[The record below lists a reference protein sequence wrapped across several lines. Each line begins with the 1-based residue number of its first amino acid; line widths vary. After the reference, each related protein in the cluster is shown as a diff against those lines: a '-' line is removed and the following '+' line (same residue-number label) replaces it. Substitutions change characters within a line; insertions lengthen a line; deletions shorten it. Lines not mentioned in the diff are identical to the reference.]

1 MFRFRWRVPCT
12 KFCLNCISQV
22 YLPSCGLVRI
32 SPEHFANWKRFC
44 TFVQFR
50 RKFEQKYFISVW
62 EKHFI
67 TEWAPAISAN
77 REQNRAC
84 GLLGPKKGTS
94 QSYDMTSENKLQI
107 HLSKAV
113 PIMAVKHQ
121 QKLCLTDTTPV
132 FTLLFSKF
140 VTKMKK
146 SEFEL
151 EFEKISPAKL
161 FNAHDLA
168 PHNIFSL
175 GILV

>member
-1 MFRFRWRVPCT
+1 MFRFWWKVPCT
-12 KFCLNCISQV
+12 IYCLNWISQV

-50 RKFEQKYFISVW
+50 RNFEQKYFISVW

-84 GLLGPKKGTS
+84 RLLGPKNELVILMNWPLNTN
-94 QSYDMTSENKLQI
+94 YNDI

-113 PIMAVKHQ
+113 PIIAVKHQ
-121 QKLCLTDTTPV
+121 QKWWLTDTTPA

-140 VTKMKK
+140 VTIMTK

-151 EFEKISPAKL
+151 KFEEKNPQPNCLMPMIWHLST
-161 FNAHDLA
+161 
-168 PHNIFSL
+168 S
-175 GILV
+175 

>member
-12 KFCLNCISQV
+12 RYCLHCISQV

-44 TFVQFR
+44 TFVQFC
-50 RKFEQKYFISVW
+50 RKFEQKYFISFW

-84 GLLGPKKGTS
+84 RLLGPKNELVILMIWPLKTN
-94 QSYDMTSENKLQI
+94 YNDI

-113 PIMAVKHQ
+113 PIIAVKHQ
-121 QKLCLTDTTPV
+121 QKWWLTDTTPV

-146 SEFEL
+146 SEFEV
-151 EFEKISPAKL
+151 EFEK
-161 FNAHDLA
+161 
-168 PHNIFSL
+168 NIPSQT
-175 GILV
+175 V